1 MLVME
6 YLQAKKP
13 ILTLIRQLKLHHH
26 LWDFIPWSSRFVLLL
41 FLFTP
46 VRAGPVMHQAVNAVT
61 SGSGVVDLQR
71 FSRSHFAFSLDLY
84 SALANQSSANSES
97 EDGNLLFSPYSISTA
112 LSMIFLGAGAG
123 SSTSL
128 QLRSALHLNNFSF
141 SDVHDSYKTVL
152 SKLADPYYGEIL
164 VSVNNIFQQ
173 EGIFISEKYK
183 RALEEFYNV
192 QIQPMDFKRH
202 PQLVV
207 DNLNLWARNFTG
219 QKMSHLRQQ
228 SLTPAL
234 IDPELGI
241 TLTNGLAFRSHWLF
255 RFDPASTFDK
265 GLFYTTSK
273 KRLFKIAIL
282 LLNGTEVLFENFVKF
297 CELVTTLL
305 LLSSKPFFL

>member
-1 MLVME
+1 M
-6 YLQAKKP
+6 
-13 ILTLIRQLKLHHH
+13 LIRQLKPNHR
-26 LWDFIPWSSRFVLLL
+26 LWDFIPWSSRFFLLL

-46 VRAGPVMHQAVNAVT
+46 ARAGPVMHQAVNAVT
-61 SGSGVVDLQR
+61 SGSGMVDLQR

-84 SALANQSSANSES
+84 SALANQSSTNSES

-123 SSTSL
+123 SSTSF

-141 SDVHDSYKTVL
+141 TEVHDSYKTVL

-164 VSVNNIFQQ
+164 VTVNNIFQQ
-173 EGIFISEKYK
+173 EGIYISEKYK

-192 QIQPMDFKRH
+192 QIQSLDFKRH

-207 DNLNLWARNFTG
+207 ENLNSWARNFTG
-219 QKMSHLRQQ
+219 HQKMTRLRPQYT
-228 SLTPAL
+228 TPPL
-234 IDPELGI
+234 PDPELGI
-241 TLTNGLAFRSHWLF
+241 TLTNGLAFRSNWLF

-273 KRLFKIAIL
+273 KRLFKLIIWL
-282 LLNGTEVLFENFVKF
+282 LK
-297 CELVTTLL
+297 
-305 LLSSKPFFL
+305 